1 MLTLLALV
9 DKFGIPT
16 FVSSAAPFVALPSL
30 SVPVEIMSSRFVI
43 PMLCVGA
50 VAYAC
55 GPQTHN
61 EASAPVK
68 SAALLASN
76 VSDVA
81 VQQQGETRRARL
93 KDSALDAQL
102 YVRAGESPMRL
113 ALHVTNTSKKRVE
126 LTFPTGQTHDF
137 VILDTAGREVW
148 RWGAGRMFT
157 QALRNKLLSAGASIE
172 LVEEIGRVSLA
183 PGRYLVRASLTSEN
197 YPLVQEAE
205 LKVPTPTVASR

>member
-1 MLTLLALV
+1 
-9 DKFGIPT
+9 
-16 FVSSAAPFVALPSL
+16 
-30 SVPVEIMSSRFVI
+30 MSSRFVI
-43 PMLCVGA
+43 PMLCVAA

-61 EASAPVK
+61 EASVSVK
-68 SAALLASN
+68 SAAILASS

-93 KDSALDAQL
+93 KDSALEAQL
-102 YVRAGESPMRL
+102 YVRTGGSTTRL
-113 ALHVTNTSKKRVE
+113 ALQVTNTSKKRVE

-148 RWGAGRMFT
+148 RWGASRMFT
-157 QALRNKLLSAGASIE
+157 QALRNKPLSAGASLE
-172 LVEEIGRVSLA
+172 LEEEIAGVSLA
-183 PGRYLVRASLTSEN
+183 PGRYIVRASLTSEN

-205 LKVPTPTVASR
+205 LRIPAPTVASR